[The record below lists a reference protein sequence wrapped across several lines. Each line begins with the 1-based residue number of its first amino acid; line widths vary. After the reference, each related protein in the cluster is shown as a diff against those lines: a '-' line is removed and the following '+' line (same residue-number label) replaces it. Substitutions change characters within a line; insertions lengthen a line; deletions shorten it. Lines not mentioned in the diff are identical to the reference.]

1 MLLEM
6 WIESP
11 GTQKPSRDGINTHS
25 ALPMAQARPFAR
37 GGNILEAA
45 EAHSCSILHILGNGL
60 IFCGRRRGQ
69 VTCGVL
75 QRREESWDGMSMSRS
90 FLGEHFW

>member
-11 GTQKPSRDGINTHS
+11 RTQKPSRDGINTHS
-25 ALPMAQARPFAR
+25 ALPMAQARPLAR

-45 EAHSCSILHILGNGL
+45 EAYSCSILHSFGNGL
-60 IFCGRRRGQ
+60 VCCRGRCGQ
-69 VTCGVL
+69 VTCEIL
-75 QRREESWDGMSMSRS
+75 QRREGSWDGMSMSRS